1 MHLVKKA
8 ARNKFF
14 GPFLPGAHES
24 AGQLRP
30 SSPSSSVSA
39 LPRGTSPY
47 FRVAAWRAH
56 QKSEARVNVAFPPIF
71 RQLPLAS
78 AVFRGWERHTA
89 VIHVTFTAFPALHA
103 ALTPEDAP

>member
-1 MHLVKKA
+1 MLH
-8 ARNKFF
+8 
-14 GPFLPGAHES
+14 S
-24 AGQLRP
+24 
-30 SSPSSSVSA
+30 
-39 LPRGTSPY
+39 
-47 FRVAAWRAH
+47 
-56 QKSEARVNVAFPPIF
+56 PPIF